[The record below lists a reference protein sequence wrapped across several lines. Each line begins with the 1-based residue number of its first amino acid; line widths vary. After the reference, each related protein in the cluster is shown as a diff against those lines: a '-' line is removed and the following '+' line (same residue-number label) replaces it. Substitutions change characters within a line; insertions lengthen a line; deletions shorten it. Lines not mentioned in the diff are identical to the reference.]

1 MDIGSGEV
9 QYGNGAQAIRINKDG
24 SGFLYYPSGRV
35 AVSFTVSGGGLITQF
50 YDDEDV
56 SKSLQRKNYT
66 SHPLA
71 KGAVYGQ
78 GFATTHTGVHLGLID
93 QCGCGVVT
101 GPGQSCKLVLTKEG
115 GKWEHGSELVQWK
128 YLGKTL
134 PTRLEMPINHSI
146 VLSIQKIPS
155 DLELVFQNQGV
166 SASFPVGRRRKPKVT
181 SSSSRSIVSKSSI
194 TTKPLLSSQKSM
206 GETKGG
212 SASASTIKG
221 LESIFEFAESLK
233 KDIAHGKFGS
243 TSYIE
248 KEDVKMRTQKY
259 EKDVLDG
266 TLQSTMSSMSMPMS
280 MSMPSGARRKDGL
293 LASGELPVSP
303 ALRKN
308 SGKYRE
314 PTILRSKSRKR
325 KLPILSAAKF
335 DEFLKEKA
343 DPNVLVAV
351 CFIGSWIPKAGYIER
366 TLEEV
371 NGRLI
376 DEGKTQYKMM
386 KHDVSET
393 KKLRERYRIISLPCY
408 MFFYGGK
415 LVYASNTLGEC
426 ETDPKTIEKQLELSL
441 KAAQLGRFLPDTFQF
456 SPEKDDLHDGVA
468 KKLDDLQRK
477 LQTMRY
483 GR

>member
-1 MDIGSGEV
+1 
-9 QYGNGAQAIRINKDG
+9 
-24 SGFLYYPSGRV
+24 V
-35 AVSFTVSGGGLITQF
+35 AVSLTVSGGGLITQF
-50 YDDEDV
+50 YHDEDV

-78 GFATTHTGVHLGLID
+78 GFATTSTGVQLGLID

-128 YLGKTL
+128 YVGKALTN
-134 PTRLEMPINHSI
+134 RLEMPINHSI
-146 VLSIQKIPS
+146 LLSVQKGPS
-155 DLELVFQNQGV
+155 DIELVFQNQGV
-166 SASFPVGRRRKPKVT
+166 SANFPVGRRRKSKASSSSSSPSSSS
-181 SSSSRSIVSKSSI
+181 SSSSRSAVSRTS
-194 TTKPLLSSQKSM
+194 TTTPLLSSQKPM
-206 GETKGG
+206 AKTKGG
-212 SASASTIKG
+212 TSSARTIKG

-233 KDIAHGKFGS
+233 KDISQGKFGS

-248 KEDVKMRTQKY
+248 KEDVKMRTRKW
-259 EKDVLDG
+259 EKDVMDG
-266 TLQSTMSSMSMPMS
+266 SFQSTMSMS
-280 MSMPSGARRKDGL
+280 MSMPAGTRRKDGL

-314 PTILRSKSRKR
+314 PAIFRSRSRKR

-335 DEFLKEKA
+335 DVFLNEKV

-351 CFIGSWIPKAGYIER
+351 CFIGSWIPKAGYVER

-376 DEGKTQYKMM
+376 DEGKTQYKLM

-408 MFFYGGK
+408 LFFYGGK
-415 LVYASNTLGEC
+415 LVYASNTLAEY
-426 ETDPKTIEKQLELSL
+426 ETDPKVIEKQLELSL

-456 SPEKDDLHDGVA
+456 SPEKDDLHDGVT
-468 KKLDDLQRK
+468 KKLDDLQRT
-477 LQTMRY
+477 LQAMRY
-483 GR
+483 GK